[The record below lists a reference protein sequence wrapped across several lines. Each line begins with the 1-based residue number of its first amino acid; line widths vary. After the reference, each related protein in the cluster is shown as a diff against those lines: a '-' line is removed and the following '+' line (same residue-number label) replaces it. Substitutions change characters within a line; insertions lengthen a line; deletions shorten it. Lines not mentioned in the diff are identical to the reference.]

1 MNDGLALLYPY
12 QRRWLD
18 DESRFKA
25 GMWSRQTGKTFAAT
39 LEIVRDVLAA
49 RTRGEAS
56 PWLILS
62 RGERQ
67 AREAM
72 RAGVRRHALAFGLA
86 GARRAPLREYDLRAG
101 GRAWRAHEWDAGGGN
116 LVTAL
121 PANPDTARGYS
132 RNVYLDEFALHR
144 DSREV
149 WAALYPSVTRGWR
162 IRVTSTPRGE
172 HGKFHEL
179 MTTAPGW
186 SRHVVTIHDAVADGL
201 PADPEALRRGLGDP
215 ALWRREYECETTGGC
230 RATSSRRASTPP
242 RATRRGFADG
252 PASSAVDQAIRRH
265 LWVAWA
271 LEIVGDVAWTREVR
285 VLRGGTFAQRDDALA
300 AMVARFRP
308 VRVAADRTGL
318 GEKPVE
324 DWKRRFGA
332 TRVEGWRSPPARKL
346 DLATALR
353 ERVEQGRLRLAA
365 RRRDPPRPAF
375 GSRRGGADGGAASG
389 RGRERRRPRRPI
401 LGGGAGLRGGGG
413 GAPRRGGGRERR
425 KRRRRARRL
434 RPARPPLTARTR
446 GRESDAGDTHA
457 LVRRA
462 RAARSGRVRGGG
474 ARRGGLA
481 AARRRSARR
490 RVRPGADAAPCAAA
504 VGAQTCSRA
513 A

>member
-86 GARRAPLREYDLRAG
+86 AARRASLREYDLRAG
-101 GRAWRAHEWDAGGGN
+101 GRVWRAHEWDAGGGN

-172 HGKFHEL
+172 RGKFHEL

-215 ALWRREYECETTGGC
+215 ALWRREYECEWGGGDDGWL
-230 RATSSRRASTPP
+230 P
-242 RATRRGFADG
+242 RDLVAACVDAAAGDPAGFADG
-252 PASSAVDQAIRRH
+252 PAFIGVDQAIRRH

-332 TRVEGWRSPPARKL
+332 TRVEGVAFTPARKL

-353 ERVEQGRLRLAA
+353 ERVEQGRLRLPPDDAT
-365 RRRDPPRPAF
+365 RRDLLSVRA
-375 GSRRGGADGGAASG
+375 
-389 RGRERRRPRRPI
+389 E
-401 LGGGAGLRGGGG
+401 AGPT
-413 GAPRRGGGRERR
+413 GAPRLAADEN
-425 KRRRRARRL
+425 
-434 RPARPPLTARTR
+434 
-446 GRESDAGDTHA
+446 GDGHA
-457 LVRRA
+457 DRFW
-462 RAARSGRVRGGG
+462 AA
-474 ARRGGLA
+474 ALACAAAA
-481 AARRRSARR
+481 AARRVEAAGASA
-490 RVRPGADAAPCAAA
+490 GNAAG
-504 VGAQTCSRA
+504 VRA
-513 A
+513 AFAPRGRR

>member
-1 MNDGLALLYPY
+1 MSGSLALLYPY
-12 QRRWLD
+12 QRRWID
-18 DESRFKA
+18 DSARFKV

-49 RTRGEAS
+49 RAVGRVS

-86 GARRAPLREYDLRAG
+86 AARRPSLREFDLRAG
-101 GRAWRAHEWDAGGGN
+101 GRVWRAHEWDAGGGN

-144 DSREV
+144 DSREI
-149 WAALYPSVTRGWR
+149 WAALYPTVTRGWR
-162 IRVTSTPRGE
+162 IRVTSTPRDE
-172 HGKFHEL
+172 RGKFHEL
-179 MTTAPGW
+179 MTSAPGW

-201 PADPEALRRGLGDP
+201 PVDPEALRRGLGDP
-215 ALWRREYECETTGGC
+215 ELWRREYECEWGAGDDGWL
-230 RATSSRRASTPP
+230 SRGLVDACVDAAAGDPAR
-242 RATRRGFADG
+242 FADG
-252 PASSAVDQAIRRH
+252 PAFIGVDQAIRRH

-300 AMVARFRP
+300 AMVTRFRP

-332 TRVEGWRSPPARKL
+332 DRVEGVAFTPARRL

-353 ERVEQGRLRLAA
+353 ERVEQRRLRLPPDAA
-365 RRRDPPRPAF
+365 TRRDLLSVRAAAGPTGAPRLV
-375 GSRRGGADGGAASG
+375 ADGSGDGHADRFWAAALACAAVADG
-389 RGRERRRPRRPI
+389 RGRAA
-401 LGGGAGLRGGGG
+401 GASAGNAASVRAAF
-413 GAPRRGGGRERR
+413 AP
-425 KRRRRARRL
+425 RARR
-434 RPARPPLTARTR
+434 A
-446 GRESDAGDTHA
+446 
-457 LVRRA
+457 
-462 RAARSGRVRGGG
+462 
-474 ARRGGLA
+474 
-481 AARRRSARR
+481 
-490 RVRPGADAAPCAAA
+490 
-504 VGAQTCSRA
+504 
-513 A
+513 